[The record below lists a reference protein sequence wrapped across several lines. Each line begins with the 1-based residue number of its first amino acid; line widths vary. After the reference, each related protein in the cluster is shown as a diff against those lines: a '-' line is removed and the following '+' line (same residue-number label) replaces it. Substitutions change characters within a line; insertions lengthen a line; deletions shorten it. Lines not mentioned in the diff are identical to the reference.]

1 METKPKTVAM
11 GGAKIEIQLHEWRYS
26 SGRFLLMAA
35 CDGFADQLR
44 VFAAPVR
51 ISARLGEIPAG
62 TVPRVTTKSK
72 IDATDGAKIET
83 WLHRWRY
90 GPGRLPFIAVRDGFT
105 PQTRVSARPGRMPG
119 GTSPLAATKL
129 QIGAMGGVKIQIRL
143 HEWRYDP
150 GR

>member
-51 ISARLGEIPAG
+51 ISSRLGEIPAG

-90 GPGRLPFIAVRDGFT
+90 GVYGNLGLRVWPRKFERCGQEERAT
-105 PQTRVSARPGRMPG
+105 PA
-119 GTSPLAATKL
+119 
-129 QIGAMGGVKIQIRL
+129 I
-143 HEWRYDP
+143 
-150 GR
+150 